1 MEKKIAIVVGCIAL
15 YFILSLL
22 TNGAIHIVLLIG
34 GLGYAMYK
42 FG

>member
-1 MEKKIAIVVGCIAL
+1 MEKKIALIVGCIAL

-22 TNGAIHIVLLIG
+22 THGAIHIVLIIG

-42 FG
+42 YG